1 MSPPAPDSVRAG
13 AGDPWASPV
22 WGVWCTIGRMTS
34 PDDDSA
40 PASSSSMPETFSDR
54 VYRSP
59 SGIGGGVLL
68 LALSG
73 WLGIDAMIRGEGRT
87 PWLALAGLLFAVP
100 VVIAFTVRPAVYA
113 GQDRLLVRNP
123 FRTVTLPWAAVEGLR
138 AGYTSEVLAGGATYQ
153 LWAIP
158 VSLRQRK
165 RAARQQARAA
175 SEDPFS
181 RTSAHVS
188 ANNAGEDRRAPS
200 DAAIGDLREMAELNA
215 QREGAQGAPEVRWA
229 FEVIA
234 PTLAGAVLLV
244 IMLAIG

>member
-1 MSPPAPDSVRAG
+1 M
-13 AGDPWASPV
+13 
-22 WGVWCTIGRMTS
+22 
-34 PDDDSA
+34 
-40 PASSSSMPETFSDR
+40 
-54 VYRSP
+54 YRSA
-59 SGIGGGVLL
+59 SGIAGGVLL
-68 LALSG
+68 LGLSG

-123 FRTVTLPWAAVEGLR
+123 FRTITLPWASVEGLR
-138 AGYTSEVLAGGATYQ
+138 SGYTSEVLAAGATYQ

-165 RAARQQARAA
+165 RAARQQTRAA
-175 SEDPFS
+175 SEDPFGT
-181 RTSAHVS
+181 TSAHV
-188 ANNAGEDRRAPS
+188 AVNKPDEDRRAPS

-215 QREGAQGAPEVRWA
+215 RRGGAQGPPEVRWA

-234 PTLAGAVLLV
+234 PTLAGAVLLGV
-244 IMLAIG
+244 MLAIG

>member
-1 MSPPAPDSVRAG
+1 
-13 AGDPWASPV
+13 
-22 WGVWCTIGRMTS
+22 MTS
-34 PDDDSA
+34 PDDDSTPA
-40 PASSSSMPETFSDR
+40 ASSSASSDAETETFSDR
-54 VYRSP
+54 IYRSP
-59 SGIGGGVLL
+59 SGIAGGVLL
-68 LALSG
+68 LGLSG
-73 WLGIDAMIRGEGRT
+73 WLGVDAMIRGEGRT
-87 PWLALAGLLFAVP
+87 PWLALAGLFFAVP

-113 GQDRLLVRNP
+113 GQDRLLIRNP
-123 FRTVTLPWAAVEGLR
+123 FRTITLPWASVEGLR

-175 SEDPFS
+175 SEDPFGA
-181 RTSAHVS
+181 TSAHV
-188 ANNAGEDRRAPS
+188 AAGKPDEDRRAPS

-234 PTLAGAVLLV
+234 PTLAGAVLLGV
-244 IMLAIG
+244 MLAIG

>member
-1 MSPPAPDSVRAG
+1 
-13 AGDPWASPV
+13 
-22 WGVWCTIGRMTS
+22 MTS
-34 PDDDSA
+34 PDDDAA
-40 PASSSSMPETFSDR
+40 PAASPAPETYPDR
-54 VYRSP
+54 VYRSTG
-59 SGIGGGVLL
+59 GIAGGVLL
-68 LALSG
+68 LAVGG
-73 WLGIDAMIRGEGRT
+73 WLGIDAMIRGEGRI
-87 PWLALAGLLFAVP
+87 PWLALAGLLCAVP

-123 FRTVTLPWAAVEGLR
+123 FRTITLPWASVEGLR

-175 SEDPFS
+175 SEDPFGS
-181 RTSAHVS
+181 TSAHV
-188 ANNAGEDRRAPS
+188 AAGRAEEDRRAPS
-200 DAAIGDLREMAELNA
+200 DAAIGDLREMAETNA

-234 PTLAGAVLLV
+234 PTVAGAVLLGV
-244 IMLAIG
+244 MLAIG

>member
-1 MSPPAPDSVRAG
+1 
-13 AGDPWASPV
+13 
-22 WGVWCTIGRMTS
+22 MTS
-34 PDDDSA
+34 PDDDSNPA
-40 PASSSSMPETFSDR
+40 ASSSASSSASSDADAETETETFSDR
-54 VYRSP
+54 IYRSP
-59 SGIGGGVLL
+59 SGIAGGVLL
-68 LALSG
+68 LGLSG

-123 FRTVTLPWAAVEGLR
+123 FRTITLPWASVEGLR

-165 RAARQQARAA
+165 RSARQQARAA
-175 SEDPFS
+175 SEDPFGN
-181 RTSAHVS
+181 TSAHVA
-188 ANNAGEDRRAPS
+188 ANKPDEDRRAPS

-234 PTLAGAVLLV
+234 PTLAGAVLLGV
-244 IMLAIG
+244 MLAIG

>member
-1 MSPPAPDSVRAG
+1 
-13 AGDPWASPV
+13 
-22 WGVWCTIGRMTS
+22 MTS
-34 PDDDSA
+34 PDDDSNPA
-40 PASSSSMPETFSDR
+40 ASSSASSSASSDAETETFSDR
-54 VYRSP
+54 IYRSP
-59 SGIGGGVLL
+59 SGIAGGVLL
-68 LALSG
+68 LGLSG

-123 FRTVTLPWAAVEGLR
+123 FRTITLPWASVEGLR

-175 SEDPFS
+175 SEDPFGA
-181 RTSAHVS
+181 TSAHV
-188 ANNAGEDRRAPS
+188 ATNKPDEDRRAPS

-215 QREGAQGAPEVRWA
+215 QRGGAQGAPEVRWA

-234 PTLAGAVLLV
+234 PTLAGAVLLGV
-244 IMLAIG
+244 MLAIG

>member
-1 MSPPAPDSVRAG
+1 MRAG
-13 AGDPWASPV
+13 ASDPWPPPTP
-22 WGVWCTIGRMTS
+22 GVWCTIGRMTS

-40 PASSSSMPETFSDR
+40 PAASSSVPETFSDR

-123 FRTVTLPWAAVEGLR
+123 FRTVTLPWASVEGLR

-188 ANNAGEDRRAPS
+188 ANKAGEDRRAPS
-200 DAAIGDLREMAELNA
+200 DAAIGDLRDMAELNA

-234 PTLAGAVLLV
+234 PTLAGAVLLI

>member
-1 MSPPAPDSVRAG
+1 
-13 AGDPWASPV
+13 
-22 WGVWCTIGRMTS
+22 MTS

-40 PASSSSMPETFSDR
+40 STASSSASSSASPSAPETFSDR
-54 VYRSP
+54 IYRSP
-59 SGIGGGVLL
+59 SGIAGGVLL

-87 PWLALAGLLFAVP
+87 PWLALAGLLCAVP
-100 VVIAFTVRPAVYA
+100 VVIAFTVRPSVHA

-123 FRTVTLPWAAVEGLR
+123 FRTVTLPWASVEGLR
-138 AGYTSEVLAGGATYQ
+138 AGYTSEVLAGGAKYQ

-165 RAARQQARAA
+165 RAARHQARAA
-175 SEDPFS
+175 SEDPFG

-188 ANNAGEDRRAPS
+188 ANKPDEDRRAPS
-200 DAAIGDLREMAELNA
+200 DVAMGDLREMAETNA
-215 QREGAQGAPEVRWA
+215 HREGAQGAPEVRWA
-229 FEVIA
+229 FEIIA
-234 PTLAGAVLLV
+234 PTLAGAVLLA

>member
-1 MSPPAPDSVRAG
+1 
-13 AGDPWASPV
+13 
-22 WGVWCTIGRMTS
+22 MTS

-40 PASSSSMPETFSDR
+40 PAASSSASSASSDAETETFSDR
-54 VYRSP
+54 IYRSP
-59 SGIGGGVLL
+59 SGIAGGVLL
-68 LALSG
+68 LGLSG

-123 FRTVTLPWAAVEGLR
+123 FRTITLPWASVEGLR

-175 SEDPFS
+175 SEDPFGN
-181 RTSAHVS
+181 TSAHVA
-188 ANNAGEDRRAPS
+188 ANKPAEDRRAPS

-229 FEVIA
+229 FEMIT
-234 PTLAGAVLLV
+234 PTLAGAVLLGV
-244 IMLAIG
+244 MLAIG